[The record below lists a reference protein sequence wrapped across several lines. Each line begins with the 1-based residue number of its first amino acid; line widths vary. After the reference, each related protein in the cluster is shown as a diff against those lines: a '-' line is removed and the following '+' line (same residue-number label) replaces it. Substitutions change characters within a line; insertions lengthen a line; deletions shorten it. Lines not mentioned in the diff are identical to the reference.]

1 VAIEPG
7 QVIGTY
13 RVVEKIGQGGMGA
26 VYKAEDTAIRRS
38 VVLKVL
44 ATDMAGQSEMLQR
57 FRREVE
63 MIASLEHPHI
73 LPVYEFGE
81 VEGDPYIAMR
91 YMRGGSLLE
100 HRGRSREELLR
111 IFDQVAE
118 ALDFAHDR
126 DVIHR
131 DLKPGNVLLDEQGNA
146 YLADFGLAK
155 TMEGSRDLTATGG
168 ILGTPAYMSPEQA
181 RGEKLDRRSDVYAFA
196 VMAYEALSGQLPF
209 EASTP
214 MEFIYKHL
222 LEPPRPISSLAAD
235 LPPAVD
241 RAFQRGLSKDRE
253 PRPARATEFMG
264 MLREALLAAGQ
275 AGATDAQTVARDARA
290 ISAGATT
297 KVSPGDPGTEEAD
310 RAQTSPI
317 VGSVAGVAGGSAVA
331 PGMVSQPG
339 ASAGGAAATG
349 AVARGALAGG
359 AVRTPDVVVHPG
371 AAAGPIRRPAARRWL
386 LPAVAAILVIGGGLA
401 AVATLAARKG
411 LVGPRVHTYPVGDSP
426 RALLALGDSVW
437 VANGNDDTIARL
449 AATDCDES
457 PDPCGQ
463 ALDSFSVPRLPVG
476 LASDGT
482 WLWIASAASRTLTQL
497 DPTDGRVIAQFP
509 LLNVPTAMIYADGF
523 LWTANE
529 FADSVTKISNDGA
542 VVGDFPVESAPRAL
556 ISDGDV
562 LWVASEQ
569 DDTVTSLA
577 PDSGEV
583 IASFPVAGGPVT
595 LEFDGTT
602 LWVALSGSAEVVALE
617 RANGSIVRRV
627 TIGGRPVALLFE
639 GETLWVADQA
649 GNSIIG
655 LDVATAEQR
664 TTLTVEGAPFALAWQ
679 SCGAGCGDLW
689 VASDAADTVSRIRF
703 P

>member
-1 VAIEPG
+1 VAIKPG

-44 ATDMAGQSEMLQR
+44 STATAGQADMLQR
-57 FRREVE
+57 FQREVE

-81 VEGDPYIAMR
+81 VDGDPYIAMR
-91 YMRGGSLLE
+91 FMRGGSLLE
-100 HRGRSREELLR
+100 QRQRTREDLLR

-126 DVIHR
+126 DIIHR

-222 LEPPRPISSLAAD
+222 LEPPRSISSLAAD
-235 LPPAVD
+235 LPSAVD

-253 PRPARATEFMG
+253 LRPARATEFMG
-264 MLREALLAAGQ
+264 MLRETLDQIGPAEQAEGRTAAASARTVTAAAATKLSQAAGDE
-275 AGATDAQTVARDARA
+275 AVVT
-290 ISAGATT
+290 
-297 KVSPGDPGTEEAD
+297 PG
-310 RAQTSPI
+310 
-317 VGSVAGVAGGSAVA
+317 V
-331 PGMVSQPG
+331 VSQP
-339 ASAGGAAATG
+339 SAAA
-349 AVARGALAGG
+349 APAL
-359 AVRTPDVVVHPG
+359 
-371 AAAGPIRRPAARRWL
+371 RPAARRWL
-386 LPAVAAILVIGGGLA
+386 LPAVAAVLVVGGGLA
-401 AVATLAARKG
+401 VVASLAARQA

-426 RALLALGDSVW
+426 RALLALGDAIW

-449 AATDCDES
+449 VATGCDES

-463 ALDSFSVPRLPVG
+463 AMDSFNVARLPVG

-482 WLWIASAASRTLTQL
+482 WLWVASAFTRTLTQL
-497 DPTDGRVIAQFP
+497 DPSDGREVAQHP
-509 LLNVPTAMIYADGF
+509 LTNVPTALIYTDGF

-529 FADSVTKISNDGA
+529 FAGSLTKIAADGA
-542 VVGDFPVESAPRAL
+542 VVGEFPAESAPRAL
-556 ISDGDV
+556 LSDGAS

-569 DDTVTSLA
+569 DDNVARLDSG
-577 PDSGEV
+577 SGEV
-583 IASFPVAGGPVT
+583 LATFPVAGGPVA
-595 LEFDGTT
+595 LEFDGSE
-602 LWVALSGSAEVVALE
+602 LWVALSDSGEVVTLD
-617 RANGSIVRRV
+617 RLNGSIVKRV

-639 GETLWVADQA
+639 GETLWVADQI
-649 GNSIIG
+649 GNSVIG
-655 LDVATAEQR
+655 LDVATASKR
-664 TTLTVEGAPFALAWQ
+664 TTLSVDGGPFALSWMP
-679 SCGAGCGDLW
+679 CGRGCGDLW
-689 VASDAADTVSRIRF
+689 VASEAADTVSRIRL

>member
-1 VAIEPG
+1 VTIKPG

-44 ATDMAGQSEMLQR
+44 STATAGQPEMLQR
-57 FRREVE
+57 FQREVE

-81 VEGDPYIAMR
+81 VDGDPYIAMR
-91 YMRGGSLLE
+91 FMRGGSLLE
-100 HRGRSREELLR
+100 IKRRSREELLR

-181 RGEKLDRRSDVYAFA
+181 RGEKLDRRSDVYAFS

-214 MEFIYKHL
+214 MEYIYKHL
-222 LEPPRPISSLAAD
+222 LEPPRSITSLAAD

-253 PRPARATEFMG
+253 LRPARATEFMQ
-264 MLREALLAAGQ
+264 MLRETLVGTAEAGSAAAPTEATRVRTDSAAAPTKLSP
-275 AGATDAQTVARDARA
+275 AGA
-290 ISAGATT
+290 
-297 KVSPGDPGTEEAD
+297 GT
-310 RAQTSPI
+310 S
-317 VGSVAGVAGGSAVA
+317 
-331 PGMVSQPG
+331 
-339 ASAGGAAATG
+339 AAAP
-349 AVARGALAGG
+349 V
-359 AVRTPDVVVHPG
+359 
-371 AAAGPIRRPAARRWL
+371 RRPAARRWFI
-386 LPAVAAILVIGGGLA
+386 PALVAILVVGGGLA
-401 AVATLAARKG
+401 AVAALAARQA
-411 LVGPRVHTYPVGDSP
+411 LLGPRVNVYPVGDSP
-426 RALLALGDSVW
+426 RALLSLGDSIW

-449 AATDCDES
+449 AASGCDGS
-457 PDPCGQ
+457 PDSCGR
-463 ALDSFSVPRLPVG
+463 ALASYEVSRLPIA
-476 LASDGT
+476 LAHDGT
-482 WLWIASAASRTLTQL
+482 WLWIASAFSRTLTQL
-497 DPTDGRVIAQFP
+497 DPSDGREIAQHP
-509 LLNVPTAMIYADGF
+509 LTNVPTALIYADGF

-529 FADSVTKISNDGA
+529 FAGSVTKISTGGA
-542 VVGDFPVESAPRAL
+542 VVGDFPLESAPRAL
-556 ISDGDV
+556 LSDGES
-562 LWVASEQ
+562 LWVASEK
-569 DDTVTSLA
+569 DDSVARLNSE
-577 PDSGEV
+577 SGEV
-583 IASFPVAGGPVT
+583 LASFPVAGGPVA
-595 LEFDGTT
+595 LEFDGSA
-602 LWVALSGSAEVVALE
+602 LWVALSDLGEVVALD
-617 RANGSIVRRV
+617 RSNGSIMRRV

-639 GETLWVADQA
+639 GETLWVADQI
-649 GNSIIG
+649 GNSVVG
-655 LDVATAEQR
+655 LEVETASR
-664 TTLTVEGAPFALAWQ
+664 RITLSVDGGPFALAWV
-679 SCGAGCGDLW
+679 SCGEGCGDLW
-689 VASDAADTVSRIRF
+689 VASEAADTVSRIRL

>member
-1 VAIEPG
+1 MAIEPG

-44 ATDMAGQSEMLQR
+44 ATDMAGQTEMLQR
-57 FRREVE
+57 FQREVE

-73 LPVYEFGE
+73 LPVYEFGQ
-81 VEGDPYIAMR
+81 VDGDPFIAMR
-91 YMRGGSLLE
+91 FMGGGSLLE
-100 HRGRSREELLR
+100 RRRRTRDELLR

-196 VMAYEALSGQLPF
+196 VMAYEALSGQNPF

-214 MEFIYKHL
+214 MEYIYKHL
-222 LEPPRPISSLAAD
+222 LEPPRAITSLAAD

-241 RAFQRGLSKDRE
+241 RTFQRVLSKDRE
-253 PRPARATEFMG
+253 LRPARATDFMQT
-264 MLREALLAAGQ
+264 LREALLETGEAGLAAGQ
-275 AGATDAQTVARDARA
+275 TVATPARA
-290 ISAGATT
+290 DSAAAPTKLSPAGTGVSSAAPAQPSPTGGA
-297 KVSPGDPGTEEAD
+297 
-310 RAQTSPI
+310 AQ
-317 VGSVAGVAGGSAVA
+317 SARGMAAV
-331 PGMVSQPG
+331 PGMVAQPG
-339 ASAGGAAATG
+339 QPGSPAARA
-349 AVARGALAGG
+349 
-359 AVRTPDVVVHPG
+359 
-371 AAAGPIRRPAARRWL
+371 RRPAARRWV
-386 LPAVAAILVIGGGLA
+386 LPAVLLILLAGGGLA
-401 AVATLAARKG
+401 AVAAFAARQS
-411 LVGPRVHTYPVGDSP
+411 LVRPRVHVYPVGDSP
-426 RALLALGDSVW
+426 RALLALSDSIW

-449 AATDCDES
+449 AATECADS

-463 ALDSFSVPRLPVG
+463 ALASYNVSRLPVA
-476 LASDGT
+476 LAHDGT
-482 WLWIASAASRTLTQL
+482 WLWIVSAFSRTLTQL
-497 DPTDGRVIAQFP
+497 DPSDGREIAQLP
-509 LLNVPTAMIYADGF
+509 LPNVPTAMIYADGF

-529 FADSVTKISNDGA
+529 FAGSVTKIAAEGG
-542 VVGDFPVESAPRAL
+542 VVGDFPVGSGPRAL
-556 ISDGDV
+556 VSDGES

-569 DDTVTSLA
+569 GERVARVD
-577 PDSGEV
+577 PESGEV
-583 IASFPVAGGPVT
+583 LASFPVAGGPVA
-595 LEFDGTT
+595 LEFDGSA
-602 LWVALSGSAEVVALE
+602 LWVALSDSAEVVTVD
-617 RANGSIVRRV
+617 RSNGSIVKRV

-639 GETLWVADQA
+639 GETLWVADQI
-649 GNSIIG
+649 GDSVIG

-664 TTLTVEGAPFALAWQ
+664 ATISVVGRPFALAWL
-679 SCGAGCGDLW
+679 SCGEGCGDLW
-689 VASDAADTVSRIRF
+689 VASEAADTVSRIRL